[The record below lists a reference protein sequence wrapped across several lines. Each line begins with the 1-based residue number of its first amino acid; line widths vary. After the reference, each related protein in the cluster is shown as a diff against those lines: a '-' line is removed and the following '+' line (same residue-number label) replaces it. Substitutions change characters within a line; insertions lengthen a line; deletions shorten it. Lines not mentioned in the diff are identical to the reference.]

1 MKEIIET
8 VSNFGAAE
16 WVGVGLVGLIVL
28 MSLPFILWRVIV
40 GTPKFVWAASK
51 FCAIAILGGGAIF
64 AGMSFMKWA
73 HSVQPRINEL
83 KEKHGEKEGLDMF
96 YKETFPQLPE
106 EYKIGN

>member
-8 VSNFGAAE
+8 VSNFGSAE

-51 FCAIAILGGGAIF
+51 ICAIALIGGGALF

-73 HSVQPRINEL
+73 HDSKPRLDEL
-83 KEKHGEKEGLDMF
+83 KEKHGERGGIRAF
-96 YKETFPQLPE
+96 WSETLPSLPE